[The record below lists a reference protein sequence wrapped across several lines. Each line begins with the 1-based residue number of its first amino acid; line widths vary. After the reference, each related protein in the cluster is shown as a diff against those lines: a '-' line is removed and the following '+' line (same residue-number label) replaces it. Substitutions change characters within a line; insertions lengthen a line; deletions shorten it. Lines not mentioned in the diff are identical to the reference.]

1 MTDWAAYPNF
11 SRAEFE
17 CRCGCG
23 RADMDD
29 HFMFRLQHLRT
40 NLDFPFP
47 ITSGYRCEEY
57 NTARGFTQTHA
68 SGKAADIGV
77 QGEKAWALLNAL
89 DGKFTGIGI
98 NQKGSKRFIHL
109 DTLFGSG
116 IPRPTIWDY

>member
-17 CRCGCG
+17 CPCGCG

-29 HFMFRLQHLRT
+29 QFMFKIQNVRTRLG
-40 NLDFPFP
+40 FPMP
-47 ITSGYRCEEY
+47 VNSGFRCEAY

-68 SGKAADIGV
+68 SGKAGDFGV
-77 QGEKAWALLNAL
+77 RGERAWALLNGL
-89 DGKFTGIGI
+89 DGQFSGIGV

-109 DTLFGSG
+109 DTLSERDA
-116 IPRPTIWDY
+116 PRPTVWR